1 MANNLWFSRLSLRW
15 YTAIDTIKKDYT
27 FKVTIPP
34 DEFGVSVT
42 CSLILAKDTL
52 IVSIHLKPNNPISII
67 VKNK

>member
-34 DEFGVSVT
+34 DEFVSVT
-42 CSLILAKDTL
+42 CGLILAKDTL
-52 IVSIHLKPNNPISII
+52 KDSIHLKPNNPISII